1 MIDNNE
7 LYHFGVKG
15 MKWGIRKKRKDS
27 FNKKYT
33 RYSQIQDR
41 TMYGRGGTKRINRS
55 MNKGMT
61 HKQAVEREKK
71 LRNVIRL
78 SSYGAGILLANSR
91 TRGVLEQGLNKA
103 VNAYAHS
110 PIYMNYLKFRYG
122 RGYNWSSPVKEALK
136 EIGNKVIIDGTL
148 A

>member
-1 MIDNNE
+1 MEDE

-15 MKWGIRKKRKDS
+15 MKWGVRKKRQES

-41 TMYGRGGTKRINRS
+41 TMYGHAGTKRINRS

-71 LRNVIRL
+71 RRNVMRL
-78 SSYGAGILLANSR
+78 ANYGAAMLLADPR
-91 TRGVLEQGLNKA
+91 TRGLLNQGLSKA
-103 VNAYAHS
+103 ANAYAHS
-110 PIYMNYLKFRYG
+110 PVYMNYLKLRYG
-122 RGYNWSSPVKEALK
+122 RGYNWSSPAKEALK
-136 EIGNKVIIDGTL
+136 EIGNKVIVDTTL

>member
-1 MIDNNE
+1 MEDE

-15 MKWGIRKKRKDS
+15 MKWGVRKQRQES

-41 TMYGRGGTKRINRS
+41 TMYGHGGTKRINRS

-71 LRNVIRL
+71 RRNVMRL
-78 SSYGAGILLANSR
+78 SKYGAIMLANPR
-91 TRGVLEQGLNKA
+91 TREVLAQGLSKA
-103 VNAYAHS
+103 ANAYAHS
-110 PIYMNYLKFRYG
+110 PVYMNYLKLRYG
-122 RGYNWSSPVKEALK
+122 RGYNWSSPATEALK
-136 EIGNKVIIDGTL
+136 EIGNKVIVDTTQ

>member
-1 MIDNNE
+1 MEDE

-15 MKWGIRKKRKDS
+15 MKWGVRKQRQES

-41 TMYGRGGTKRINRS
+41 TMYGHGGTKRINRS

-61 HKQAVEREKK
+61 HKQAVAREKK
-71 LRNVIRL
+71 RRNVMRL
-78 SSYGAGILLANSR
+78 SKYGAIMLAGPQ
-91 TRGVLEQGLNKA
+91 TRRVLAQGLSKA
-103 VNAYAHS
+103 ANTYAHS
-110 PIYMNYLKFRYG
+110 PIYMNYLKRRYG
-122 RGYNWSSPVKEALK
+122 RGYNWSSPAKEALK
-136 EIGNKVIIDGTL
+136 AIGNKVIVDTTL